1 MATIYEE
8 RAKIFKAIYIL
19 HMYTK
24 EKLMKRKNAVYLI
37 LAFFQ
42 IKNPYPVTEQN
53 TDYPV

>member
-1 MATIYEE
+1 MNMEIIGC
-8 RAKIFKAIYIL
+8 IFFAICMSGVYIL

-42 IKNPYPVTEQN
+42 
-53 TDYPV
+53 